1 MKIIQ
6 IVPSLISGGA
16 ERFTV
21 DLSNQFAEM
30 GHEVILLVFASH
42 PDQNFY
48 LPEVSS
54 KVRVITFGKKPGF
67 DFKLFFKLYRIVKYE
82 KPDVVQTHLYCLDYM
97 PICLML
103 NNSVKYFHVIHNDA
117 FQESQR
123 LLSSIIRKWCFRT
136 KKVCAVTISEE
147 SLKSFVEMY
156 GISAPLIYNG
166 RKVPSVV
173 NTDSVCNEITKFLKS
188 ERTRVIAHVASVRP
202 WKRQDLMARVSKRLE
217 DEGFDFTV
225 LFIGRENHDPDFLR
239 KVKKVYC
246 SSCHILG
253 EKRNPLEYLKIADG
267 FALCSEYEGMPI
279 SLLEAMAMGAVPV
292 CTPVGGIVNVVK
304 DGENGILSN
313 TIDESDYYEALKRF
327 LSLSVEELN
336 IMKSKAIESFRPYSI
351 ENCATKY
358 LELYDEV

>member
-6 IVPSLISGGA
+6 IIPSLISGGA

-30 GHEVILLVFASH
+30 GHEVILLVFVSEPA
-42 PDQNFY
+42 QNFY
-48 LPEVSS
+48 LPEVSG

-67 DFKLFFKLYRIVKYE
+67 DFKLFFKLYRIVKHE
-82 KPDVVQTHLYCLDYM
+82 KPDIVQTHLHCLDYM
-97 PICLML
+97 PVCLML
-103 NNSVKYFHVIHNDA
+103 NNSVKYFHVVHTDA

-123 LLSSIIRKWCFRT
+123 KLSTMIRKFCFRT

-166 RKVPSVV
+166 RKIPSVV
-173 NTDSVCNEITKFLKS
+173 NTESVCNEISTFLKT
-188 ERTRVIAHVASVRP
+188 EKTRVIVHVASLRS

-217 DEGFDFTV
+217 DDGFDFTV
-225 LFIGRENHDPDFLR
+225 LFIGREDHDPDFSR
-239 KVKKVYC
+239 KVKELLC

-253 EKRNPLEYLKIADG
+253 EKSNPLEYLKIADG

-279 SLLEAMAMGAVPV
+279 SFLEAMAMGAVPV
-292 CTPVGGIVNVVK
+292 CTPVGGIVNVVNN
-304 DGENGILSN
+304 GENGILSKTVEEN
-313 TIDESDYYEALKRF
+313 DYYEALKRF